1 MRRWMLPA
9 AGSVLSIGI
18 AVAQAQAETLDDFL
32 GLWEPSDGSCRW
44 IQEVVEAEAP
54 YLSIERDMVDPD
66 DYNCP
71 VTFEIPTTG
80 SGQAEDNT
88 GSAKRTRLEFSLT
101 KGVLRDRGGR
111 AFKRCY
117 DETAYDAK
125 TCEFE
130 LESVTTQ
137 IDSEAEYWM
146 EAVGGGD
153 PATACDRHQTYR
165 RPSRTL
171 IAAGDS
177 SAGGIKAEMA
187 GQESAQPPT
196 ATSTRKSAR
205 RARRSSSRGEDRHR
219 PAGRRLQGDLLHAAF
234 GQIDP
239 HARAVIALTS
249 SPSTRPWRRRC
260 G

>member
-54 YLSIERDMVDPD
+54 YLSIERDMVDSD
-66 DYNCP
+66 DYNCFP
-71 VTFEIPTTG
+71 VTFEISDNRLGATG
-80 SGQAEDNT
+80 ACQDNT

-153 PATACDRHQTYR
+153 PATACDRHQTYLETIENAQSWLGELECGR
-165 RPSRTL
+165 F
-171 IAAGDS
+171 
-177 SAGGIKAEMA
+177 IKAEMA
-187 GQESAQPPT
+187 ELQEMSAQHGDIHAEICAP
-196 ATSTRKSAR
+196 
-205 RARRSSSRGEDRHR
+205 GEEK
-219 PAGRRLQGDLLHAAF
+219 QF
-234 GQIDP
+234 E
-239 HARAVIALTS
+239 
-249 SPSTRPWRRRC
+249 
-260 G
+260 